1 MKNLS
6 FVLILAFFI
15 PSQAGKSCE
24 PLPDTPT
31 ARLMYYGKNSIYV
44 LPQEPL
50 SEGTVAKLNC
60 NFDTVAEGETST
72 TCVDGRRNPTSSLVH
87 GSRTPLWITSEQPDN
102 EICLPMRSALI
113 ERGCTRTTDTTGGRP
128 FGDFWE

>member
-72 TCVDGRRNPTSSLVH
+72 TCVDGRWDNIPLGMCVKNVSMFTS
-87 GSRTPLWITSEQPDN
+87 
-102 EICLPMRSALI
+102 
-113 ERGCTRTTDTTGGRP
+113 
-128 FGDFWE
+128 